1 MRWRAVLAV
10 PGALCLG
17 ACSALWGFDDLQVG
31 DGGAGADASID
42 ASADGSL
49 DGSFD
54 STSAQ
59 EASNDAP
66 SDTSRAPDGGADGP
80 TTCSEFF
87 PPPKPAMDDPS
98 DAGDQSFV
106 VALHTLDIG
115 LGDGGVNGLGYD
127 LDGVY
132 THATMPACGPESCK
146 AVVTGATHPDG
157 LGGRDD
163 YAGQFLAVLASLD
176 PSQFNATSISQR
188 LQQGT
193 YSILLQILH
202 YNGQPND
209 TQVTAALYAS
219 LGMPGDAGAQWNG
232 SDPWTIDESF
242 VVGSPDASPIL
253 PTHFDGTA
261 YVSGGT
267 LVIHVNFPITIGAT
281 SNSSFAIDLTAGVIT
296 GIVSP
301 AGSGTYALRAG
312 QIAGRWNMSDLL
324 GALQSINYLGSPIC
338 QGSSTYSVIK
348 GQVCQYADIM
358 IDPAQDNMGNTCDA
372 VSTGIGFTADPAL
385 LGSVIAPPPPTTL
398 CEAGVGA
405 EPDTCGP

>member
-1 MRWRAVLAV
+1 MNARRVIMF
-10 PGALCLG
+10 ALLLP
-17 ACSALWGFDDLQVG
+17 SAGCAGLWGFDDLVAG
-31 DGGAGADASID
+31 DAGIDAGGID
-42 ASADGSL
+42 ASGDGTT
-49 DGSFD
+49 DTGSD
-54 STSAQ
+54 SSTGK
-59 EASNDAP
+59 EASGDAP
-66 SDTSRAPDGGADGP
+66 NDTSSAADGGADGP

-106 VALHTLDIG
+106 VALHTLDFG
-115 LGDGGVNGLGYD
+115 FGDSGVTDLGYD

-132 THATMPACGPESCK
+132 THTAMPACGPESCK
-146 AVVTGATHPDG
+146 AAVTGTTHPDG

-163 YAGQFLAVLASLD
+163 YAGQFLATLASLD
-176 PSQFNATSISQR
+176 PSQFNATSIGQR

-209 TQVTAALYAS
+209 TQVTAGLYAS
-219 LGMPGDAGAQWNG
+219 LGVPGGAQWNG
-232 SDPWTIDESF
+232 SDPWTVDETF
-242 VVGSPDASPIL
+242 VVGSPDASPVL

-267 LVIHVNFPITIGAT
+267 LVLHVNFPISIGAT
-281 SNSSFAIDLTAGVIT
+281 SSGTFSIDLTAGVVT
-296 GIVSP
+296 GVVSP
-301 AGSGTYALRAG
+301 VGNGTYALKAG
-312 QIAGRWNMSDLL
+312 QMAGRWNMSDLL
-324 GALQSINYLGSPIC
+324 GALPSITYLGSPLC
-338 QGSSTYSVIK
+338 PGSGTYTFIK
-348 GQVCQYADIM
+348 SQVCQYADIM
-358 IDPAQDNMGNTCDA
+358 TDPTRDNMGSTCDA

-385 LGSVIAPPPPTTL
+385 LGAVVAPPPPTMP